1 MPAILEVKIKRQQ
14 ILDLA
19 NRYKV
24 KNIKVFGSVAKE
36 EDGPNSDIDFL
47 VDCTED
53 CSLFDL
59 IALKDDLQQIFH
71 RKIDLVTPDSI
82 HWTIRNRVMGEAQDI

>member
-19 NRYKV
+19 TRYNV
-24 KNIKVFGSVAKE
+24 KNIKVFGSVAKG

-47 VDCTED
+47 VDCKED

-59 IALKDDLQQIFH
+59 IALKDDLQQILH
-71 RKIDLVTPDSI
+71 RKIDLVTPDSV
-82 HWTIRNRVMGEAQDI
+82 HWTIRNRIIGEAQDI

>member
-19 NRYKV
+19 TRYNV
-24 KNIKVFGSVAKE
+24 KNIKVFGSVAKG
-36 EDGPNSDIDFL
+36 EDGSNSDIDFL
-47 VDCTED
+47 VDCKED

-59 IALKDDLQQIFH
+59 IALKDDLQQILH

-82 HWTIRNRVMGEAQDI
+82 HWTIRNSVIGEAQDI

>member
-24 KNIKVFGSVAKE
+24 KNIKVFGSVAKG

-47 VDCTED
+47 VDCKED

-59 IALKDDLQQIFH
+59 IALRDDLQQILH

-82 HWTIRNRVMGEAQDI
+82 HWTIRNMVIGEAQDI

>member
-1 MPAILEVKIKRQQ
+1 MPAIVEVKIKRQQ
-14 ILDLA
+14 ILDVA

-24 KNIKVFGSVAKE
+24 KNIRLFGSVVRG
-36 EDGPNSDIDFL
+36 EDGPNSDVDFL
-47 VDCTED
+47 VDCAED

-59 IALKDDLQQIFH
+59 IALKEDLQQILH

-82 HWTIRNRVMGEAQDI
+82 HWTIRNRIMGEAQDI